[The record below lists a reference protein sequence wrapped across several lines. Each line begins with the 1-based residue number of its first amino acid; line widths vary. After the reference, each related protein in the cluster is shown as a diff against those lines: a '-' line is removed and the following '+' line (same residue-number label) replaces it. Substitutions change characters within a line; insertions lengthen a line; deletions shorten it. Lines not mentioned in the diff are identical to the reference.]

1 MIHRGGDQI
10 SRWRGECWGGNRGGR
25 SRRGWR
31 RLLDIWMRGK
41 KGSCDWLGVEES
53 RSLLWAD
60 CVVYFIE
67 MVRELSCA
75 ELRNLSFAV
84 SRRRES
90 QQGRKRHES
99 IQGRDA
105 QEKQKTNY
113 QVAKRIDIFT
123 AEPSHPKTKYWQSY
137 SAVPLKSRT

>member
-1 MIHRGGDQI
+1 
-10 SRWRGECWGGNRGGR
+10 
-25 SRRGWR
+25 
-31 RLLDIWMRGK
+31 
-41 KGSCDWLGVEES
+41 
-53 RSLLWAD
+53 
-60 CVVYFIE
+60 

-123 AEPSHPKTKYWQSY
+123 AELSRALQKTKYWQSY
-137 SAVPLKSRT
+137 SAVPLKSRTWVSIVTTRQNLEELGEGQEEKRTSFEIVPNFFRVGIVVSLELEV